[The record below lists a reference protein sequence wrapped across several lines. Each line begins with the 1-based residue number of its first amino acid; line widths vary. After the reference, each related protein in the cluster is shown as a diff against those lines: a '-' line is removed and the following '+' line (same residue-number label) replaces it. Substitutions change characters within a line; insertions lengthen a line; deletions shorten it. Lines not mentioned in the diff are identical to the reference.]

1 MYRIRIKV
9 QTHPLNT
16 RVTRML
22 LAVAS
27 LFTTVIVGFKLYR
40 IAFPHGDLM
49 ERELSGWFDR
59 DAFVPDKLP
68 TDLVPEMYTLS
79 IKATNVTFSGN
90 ISIKVICRKN
100 TSYLLL
106 HAAPSLHIKSVAVED
121 VTEKNFTVKL
131 FERLR
136 SSGMLIVKA
145 TGRQFIPPRTYMVAI
160 SFEGETLRYPEHK
173 TGLVS
178 VQHPGGYESI
188 MFLNE
193 GRASRGVFPSF
204 NRHSSRAGF
213 KLDGVVRRGMVICSS
228 QRPIEDQDDE
238 MIEDN
243 GGPRDLFRV
252 RFRTIDAITSD
263 RLSWFQT
270 NLHNSALG
278 SGVVMWNTA
287 KRLGLMKEPL
297 ELFKTSL
304 TAVTRIYPSLTMP
317 KRIHVVHLP
326 DFNKTMICW
335 GIIYSSRF
343 EANTEQLERR
353 ERQAWRHRFQ
363 FQATT
368 MLASFTFGHTV
379 TPRWANDI
387 WFFAGLSA
395 AVAYDSMEDHKSF
408 RSHKPWL
415 VSYRH
420 RAFSFWDAL
429 NRLTPDTFDFTG
441 GRDAAMLSRAF
452 LLFLL
457 YKDCLLSKDK
467 FREKVR
473 DFISK
478 YKFTTTNSD
487 SAVNILTS
495 TSTYQ
500 KSYFDTWANKPSH
513 PVLIAQLAN
522 GDTEKSEVTVRQAY
536 FNTSFVSVNDTWVIP
551 LLPVW
556 IHLNGTVK
564 ALKRRVLFGDFN
576 TVMNLGSLQQGALL
590 LFHDVA
596 SLSRTLYDS
605 QLWGLLFAVLDSPEF
620 AAVPTVNRAS
630 LQQDLGAFLRNGD
643 VGVTL
648 YIAGIRYIWRETS
661 RAVWRAFAKEY
672 REIRKMAA
680 KVPLAQLDELV
691 HNITSWH
698 QPVDTTAGNITDFD
712 LDTRPFVE
720 EVMCLVSG
728 AQVCEQ
734 HDTDLDEW
742 SFDI

>member
-1 MYRIRIKV
+1 MYRIKIKV
-9 QTHPLNT
+9 KTHPINT
-16 RVTRML
+16 RVTRLL
-22 LAVAS
+22 LAVAA

-40 IAFPHGDLM
+40 IAILHADKM
-49 ERELSGWFDR
+49 EGELSGWFDK

-68 TDLVPEMYTLS
+68 TDLVPDMYTLS
-79 IKATNVTFSGN
+79 INATNVTFSGN
-90 ISIKVICRKN
+90 VTIKVICRKN

-106 HAAPSLHIKSVAVED
+106 HAAPSLRIKSAEVKD
-121 VTEKNFTVKL
+121 LTEKNFRVRL

-136 SSGMLIVKA
+136 SSNMLIVKA

-228 QRPIEDQDDE
+228 QHPIEDRDDE
-238 MIEDN
+238 MIQDN
-243 GGPRDLFRV
+243 GGPGDLFRV
-252 RFRTIDAITSD
+252 RFGTIDAITSD

-278 SGVVMWNTA
+278 SGVVMWNTE
-287 KRLGLMKEPL
+287 KRLGLMEEPRQ
-297 ELFKTSL
+297 LFETSR
-304 TAVTRIYPSLTMP
+304 TAVTRIYPSLTIP

-326 DFNKTMICW
+326 DFDKTMVCW

-343 EANTEQLERR
+343 EANTEQLEIR
-353 ERQAWRHRFQ
+353 ERQAWRFRFQ

-379 TPRWANDI
+379 TPRWANDM

-395 AVAYDSMEDHKSF
+395 AIAYDSMEVHESF
-408 RSHKPWL
+408 RRQKPWL
-415 VSYRH
+415 VSYRR
-420 RAFSFWDAL
+420 RAFSFSDAL
-429 NRLTPDTFDFTG
+429 NRLTPDTFDFAG
-441 GRDAAMLSRAF
+441 GRDPAMISRAF

-457 YKDCLLSKDK
+457 YKDCLLGKK
-467 FREKVR
+467 NFREKVR
-473 DFISK
+473 GFISK

-487 SAVNILTS
+487 SAVDILTGM
-495 TSTYQ
+495 STYQ
-500 KSYFDTWANKPSH
+500 KSYFATWANKPSH
-513 PVLIAQLAN
+513 PVLIVQLAN
-522 GDTEKSEVTVRQAY
+522 GDTEKSEVTVRQTY
-536 FNTSFVSVNDTWVIP
+536 FKTSFVSVNDTWVIP

-556 IHLNGTVK
+556 IHLNGTAK
-564 ALKRRVLFGDFN
+564 ALTRRLLYGDFN
-576 TVMNLGSLQQGALL
+576 TVMNLGSMHQGALL

-605 QLWGLLFAVLDSPEF
+605 RLWGLLFALLDGPEF

-680 KVPLAQLDELV
+680 KMPLAQLDELV
-691 HNITSWH
+691 RSITSWH
-698 QPVDTTAGNITDFD
+698 QPVNTSAGDITEFD

-728 AQVCEQ
+728 AQICEE

-742 SFDI
+742 GFDI

>member
-1 MYRIRIKV
+1 MYRIKIKV

-27 LFTTVIVGFKLYR
+27 LFTTVILGFKLYR
-40 IAFPHGDLM
+40 IAFLHGDKM
-49 ERELSGWFDR
+49 EQELSGWFEQ

-68 TDLVPEMYTLS
+68 TDLVPDMYTLS
-79 IKATNVTFSGN
+79 INATNVTFSGN
-90 ISIKVICRKN
+90 ITIKVICRKN

-106 HAAPSLHIKSVAVED
+106 HAAPSLHIKSAEVKD
-121 VTEKNFTVKL
+121 LTEQNFTVKM

-136 SSGMLIVKA
+136 SRGMLIVKT

-160 SFEGETLRYPEHK
+160 SFEGQTLHYPEHK

-193 GRASRGVFPSF
+193 DRASRGVFPSF

-228 QRPIEDQDDE
+228 QRPIEDKDDE

-270 NLHNSALG
+270 NLQNSALG
-278 SGVVMWNTA
+278 SVVVMWNTG
-287 KRLGLMKEPL
+287 KRLRLMEEPL
-297 ELFKTSL
+297 ELFEISL
-304 TAVTRIYPSLTMP
+304 TAVTRIYPSLTIP

-353 ERQAWRHRFQ
+353 ERQAWRLRFQ

-368 MLASFTFGHTV
+368 ILASFTFGHTV
-379 TPRWANDI
+379 TPRWANDV
-387 WFFAGLSA
+387 WFFAGVSTA
-395 AVAYDSMEDHKSF
+395 IAYDSMEDHESF
-408 RSHKPWL
+408 RRHKPWL

-420 RAFSFWDAL
+420 RAFSFSDAL

-441 GRDAAMLSRAF
+441 GRDPAMISRAF

-457 YKDCLLSKDK
+457 YKDCLLGKHS

-473 DFISK
+473 NFISK

-495 TSTYQ
+495 MSTYQ

-513 PVLIAQLAN
+513 PVLIAQLSN
-522 GDTEKSEVTVRQAY
+522 GETEKSVVTVRQTY
-536 FNTSFVSVNDTWVIP
+536 FNASFVSVNDTWVIP

-564 ALKRRVLFGDFN
+564 ELKRRLLLGDFN
-576 TVMNLGSLQQGALL
+576 TVMNLGPLQQGALL
-590 LFHDVA
+590 LFYDVA

-605 QLWGLLFAVLDSPEF
+605 KLWGLLFAVLDSPEF

-643 VGVTL
+643 VGLTL

-680 KVPLAQLDELV
+680 KVPLAQLDEV
-691 HNITSWH
+691 VRNVTSWH
-698 QPVDTTAGNITDFD
+698 QPVDTTAGDITEFD

-728 AQVCEQ
+728 AQDCEQ
-734 HDTDLDEW
+734 RDTDLDEW